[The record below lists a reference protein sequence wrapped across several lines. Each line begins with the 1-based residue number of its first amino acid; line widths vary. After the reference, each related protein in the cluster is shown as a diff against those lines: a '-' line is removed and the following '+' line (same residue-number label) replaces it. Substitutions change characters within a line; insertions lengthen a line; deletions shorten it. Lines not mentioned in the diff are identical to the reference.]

1 MQIQPNGTTRERV
14 DFSRIKTSIPIPN
27 LIEVQKKSYERFLQM
42 DLLPDERDDTGLQ
55 SVFKS
60 VFPVSDF
67 RGLSELAFVEY
78 SIGNWE
84 CKCGSLKGLN
94 HLRTVCRNPQC
105 GATIRTDPF
114 HPGDV
119 LCDKCGT
126 FNRNI
131 VTFCNRC
138 GDPVGLQLK
147 YDVPECEERGMTYA
161 APLKVT
167 IRLTVYDKDAETG
180 TKSIRDIKEQEVFFG
195 EIPLM
200 TDNGTFIING
210 TERVIVSQL
219 HRSPGVFFER
229 VPAQGYYLGKI
240 IPYRGSWV
248 EFEYDN
254 KNLLYVRIDRKR
266 KFYGTVFLRALG
278 LKTDADILRAFYNI
292 VNISLRDKK
301 LYWKVSNALLGMKLS
316 YAINNKKG
324 EAIVAQ
330 GKKITNSLFKEIQ
343 KQGVEEVE
351 VAPNDLAGAFVAADV
366 IDMST
371 GEVLVE
377 ANHELTETQ
386 IGKLIEAGITSAELF
401 FPERDDAGNVISVT
415 LRKDAV
421 KTQRDALL
429 EIYRKLRPGDPPTE
443 DTATQLFHGMFF
455 DPRKYDFSRVG
466 RMKFNIKLHDNAD
479 ASSLDKRVLDQTDFI
494 DTIKYL
500 LKLRRGIGA
509 VDDIDHLGNRR
520 VRAVGEL
527 LENQFRIGL
536 VRMERAI
543 KEKMSV
549 YQEMS
554 TAMPHDLVNAKPV
567 MAAIR
572 EFFGSSQL
580 SQFMDQTNPL
590 SEITH
595 KRRLSAL
602 GPGGLSR
609 ERAGFASRLAGV
621 QHSRVSDDGV
631 RKRMQSAERSEPRG
645 TAGVESDS
653 RARQHF
659 HHHCSITS
667 GLQVVQF
674 SKQPPSRPHRGGC
687 SERRHDKQ
695 PDKDN
700 RV

>member
-1 MQIQPNGTTRERV
+1 MQNQPLGNTRERV
-14 DFSRIKTSIPIPN
+14 DFSKIKTSIPIPN

-60 VFPVSDF
+60 VFPISDF
-67 RGLSELAFVEY
+67 RGLSELAFVDY
-78 SIGNWE
+78 AIGNWE

-94 HLRTVCRNPQC
+94 HLRTVCRNPHC

-119 LCDKCGT
+119 LCEKCGT

-200 TDNGTFIING
+200 TENGTFIING

-278 LKTDADILRAFYNI
+278 FKTDGDILRAFYNI
-292 VNISLRDKK
+292 VNVSVREKK

-324 EAIVAQ
+324 ETVVAQ
-330 GKKITNSLFKEIQ
+330 GKKITNSVFREIQ
-343 KQGVEEVE
+343 KHGIEEVE
-351 VAPNDLAGAFVAADV
+351 VAPNDLAGAYVAADV

-377 ANHELTETQ
+377 ANHEMTETQ
-386 IGKLIEAGITSAELF
+386 IGKLIEAGIGAIELF
-401 FPERDDAGNVISVT
+401 FPDRDDAGNVVSVT
-415 LRKDAV
+415 LKKDPV
-421 KTQRDALL
+421 KTQNEALL
-429 EIYRKLRPGDPPTE
+429 EIYRKLRPGDPPTL
-443 DTATQLFHGMFF
+443 DTATQLFQGMFF

-466 RMKFNIKLHDNAD
+466 RMKFNIKLH
-479 ASSLDKRVLDQTDFI
+479 
-494 DTIKYL
+494 
-500 LKLRRGIGA
+500 
-509 VDDIDHLGNRR
+509 
-520 VRAVGEL
+520 
-527 LENQFRIGL
+527 
-536 VRMERAI
+536 
-543 KEKMSV
+543 
-549 YQEMS
+549 
-554 TAMPHDLVNAKPV
+554 
-567 MAAIR
+567 
-572 EFFGSSQL
+572 
-580 SQFMDQTNPL
+580 
-590 SEITH
+590 
-595 KRRLSAL
+595 
-602 GPGGLSR
+602 
-609 ERAGFASRLAGV
+609 
-621 QHSRVSDDGV
+621 
-631 RKRMQSAERSEPRG
+631 
-645 TAGVESDS
+645 
-653 RARQHF
+653 
-659 HHHCSITS
+659 
-667 GLQVVQF
+667 
-674 SKQPPSRPHRGGC
+674 
-687 SERRHDKQ
+687 
-695 PDKDN
+695 
-700 RV
+700 